1 MGMPVF
7 EMKNEEYLT
16 PQEVA
21 AILRISVDSVYRMFI
36 NVPGV
41 MVLGNM
47 RHSRRPYRTMR
58 IPRSSLRYFENKGK
72 G

>member
-1 MGMPVF
+1 MDVPRF
-7 EMKNEEYLT
+7 EMSNEEYLT

-21 AILRISVDSVYRMFI
+21 MILRVSVDSVYRMFI

-41 MVLGNM
+41 MVLGKM
-47 RHSRRPYRTMR
+47 RHSRRPYRTLR
-58 IPRSSLRYFENKGK
+58 IPRSALRYFENKGD